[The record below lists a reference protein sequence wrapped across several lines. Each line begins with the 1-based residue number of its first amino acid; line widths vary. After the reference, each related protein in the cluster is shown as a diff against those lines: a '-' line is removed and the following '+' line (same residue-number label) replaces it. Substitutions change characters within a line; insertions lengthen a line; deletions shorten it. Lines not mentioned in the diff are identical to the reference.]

1 MSWLNERNNEQ
12 PVRLNYNYNLMHQC
26 LINNMEIRNKG
37 HINLIKDISNAR
49 IMSLNVKGL
58 DPQKCEKIERFID
71 LCYRIQIDVM
81 SLNEVNLKQTPANA
95 DKIEQQMKRLGQE
108 TLAHVADDKSWKL
121 GNKNYLPRGVSSA
134 FREKI
139 RLLINEEEV

>member
-49 IMSLNVKGL
+49 IMSLNVNGL
-58 DPQKCEKIERFID
+58 NLWQDKKMVRFIES
-71 LCYRIQIDVM
+71 CQRIQIDAIM
-81 SLNEVNLKQTPANA
+81 
-95 DKIEQQMKRLGQE
+95 I
-108 TLAHVADDKSWKL
+108 KSQC
-121 GNKNYLPRGVSSA
+121 
-134 FREKI
+134 
-139 RLLINEEEV
+139 